1 MKNDLFSK
9 MSKVGDIAKKVTKKV
24 AEDPKIREMGSQVTQ
39 KLSVAGKQIQDQMPS
54 QAEIS
59 KISKSISKTIGD
71 EISKNSVKTRDFTAK
86 KLREF
91 STNLENQKLQNPSK
105 PENNRLLE
113 IPKNNDSQSNQ
124 PKTIPNQT
132 SSNQPKPTNHKDVP
146 VSQSKSTFGTPK
158 NTLAAENFNSGNVP
172 PSQNEQSSI
181 FRPSPKSDV
190 DQNENQSPSEGM
202 GLLDRIKS
210 VSEPT
215 PTPTQTSVSSYLAS
229 GSRFIPQRFK
239 NYLSVP
245 TALTEKKKSY
255 DTFKSRLALSRN
267 VWITGALAGIIAAMV
282 GTVYTYEAILIQ
294 RRNDSY
300 QTVHY
305 QPLRIYNCYVLIC
318 KINVLKC
325 NCYELICNSYVLIC
339 NCYVLICNCYVLICI
354 PHDSCIWCND
364 EAIKREKELLN
375 IEIEIKKIEL
385 ERLRDVYKEELLT
398 KERAKYA
405 QHSERL
411 PSHPD
416 NRKSWLSYIT
426 GN

>member
-9 MSKVGDIAKKVTKKV
+9 MSKVGDIAKKVSKRV

-59 KISKSISKTIGD
+59 KISKSISKTIGE
-71 EISKNSVKTRDFTAK
+71 EISKNSEKTRDFTAK

-91 STNLENQKLQNPSK
+91 SSNLENQKLQNL
-105 PENNRLLE
+105 PENKRLSE
-113 IPKNNDSQSNQ
+113 MSKNEPVTQSIASKISPISNQ
-124 PKTIPNQT
+124 PKSTNQK
-132 SSNQPKPTNHKDVP
+132 SAP
-146 VSQSKSTFGTPK
+146 VNQSKSTFGTPK
-158 NTLAAENFNSGNVP
+158 STLVAENLNSGNVP
-172 PSQNEQSSI
+172 PTQTEQSSI
-181 FRPSPKSDV
+181 FRPNPKSDPAE
-190 DQNENQSPSEGM
+190 NINQSSSEGL
-202 GLLDRIKS
+202 GLLERIKN

-215 PTPTQTSVSSYLAS
+215 PTPTSVSTYLAS

-255 DTFKSRLALSRN
+255 DIFKSRLALSRN
-267 VWITGALAGIIAAMV
+267 VWITGAIAGIVAAMV

-294 RRNDSY
+294 R
-300 QTVHY
+300 
-305 QPLRIYNCYVLIC
+305 
-318 KINVLKC
+318 
-325 NCYELICNSYVLIC
+325 
-339 NCYVLICNCYVLICI
+339 
-354 PHDSCIWCND
+354 
-364 EAIKREKELLN
+364 REKELLN

-405 QHSERL
+405 QHSESL
-411 PSHPD
+411 PPHAE